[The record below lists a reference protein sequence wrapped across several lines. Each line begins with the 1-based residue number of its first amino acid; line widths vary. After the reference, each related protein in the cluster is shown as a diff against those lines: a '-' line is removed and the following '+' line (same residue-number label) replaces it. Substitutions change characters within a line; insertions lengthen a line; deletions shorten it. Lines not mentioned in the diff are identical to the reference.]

1 MHRCFPRPAPVLAPV
16 PLLLRHDQAVARQ
29 RPVVPSP
36 APAPARPPGPPTRRP
51 AAGHPTAS
59 GRGAARTAT
68 PQPRRPSAAGWSAA
82 AATGQPARRP
92 RLSRSYRAFQPY
104 TDCRE
109 APYRAAT
116 SATGDP
122 LRTSSTACRRCSPS
136 HLLPSE
142 DSSRSPATKAINDRR
157 SQDVPRTTCQK
168 CRETSHDTRMPS
180 RTVAV
185 EPTCGARVAAVIWD
199 VRACGQDGRP
209 GREIGCSVMSRRSA
223 RRAQDCWPAA
233 PPTSSADER
242 MLILW
247 PEVGASS
254 V

>member
-16 PLLLRHDQAVARQ
+16 PLLLRHDQASSHSNA
-29 RPVVPSP
+29 S
-36 APAPARPPGPPTRRP
+36 TS
-51 AAGHPTAS
+51 AAIRCGLVS
-59 GRGAARTAT
+59 GRRDRSAS
-68 PQPRRPSAAGWSAA
+68 SAA
-82 AATGQPARRP
+82 P
-92 RLSRSYRAFQPY
+92 SRSYRAFQPY

-185 EPTCGARVAAVIWD
+185 GPTCGARVAAD
-199 VRACGQDGRP
+199 PCGL
-209 GREIGCSVMSRRSA
+209 
-223 RRAQDCWPAA
+223 
-233 PPTSSADER
+233 
-242 MLILW
+242 LIHFGLAG
-247 PEVGASS
+247 EGA
-254 V
+254 